1 MRKQYLEDM
10 PKSMDAESIFTTARS
25 EGPMRDVLTVECM
38 KLNENDFKGT
48 VTYSEAQDKIFT
60 EALGLSPDLL
70 HSLKFGY
77 SSCRTVTFKLKKQ
90 IYLFIYLFNWREQRK
105 E

>member
-1 MRKQYLEDM
+1 
-10 PKSMDAESIFTTARS
+10 MDAESIFTTARS

-60 EALGLSPDLL
+60 EALGLSSDLL